1 MDNDERE
8 RGCTKSEHVEV
19 ESVSFV
25 TSLNDNLAV
34 FGRQLHVQTE
44 LLRSSSFCI
53 ATHVFS
59 NGRVLFSR
67 KFECAPEFGN
77 SRDRGKI
84 QDLMKSQHLQVM
96 REIKNKAAQISAA
109 FGSPMRIS

>member
-8 RGCTKSEHVEV
+8 RDCIQGEHAKA
-19 ESVSFV
+19 ESVPSV
-25 TSLNDNLAV
+25 AGLNDSLAI

-67 KFECAPEFGN
+67 KSECAPEFRN
-77 SRDRGKI
+77 SRDTGKI
-84 QDLMKSQHLQVM
+84 QDLMKSQHLQVI
-96 REIKNKAAQISAA
+96 REINKKAAQISAA
-109 FGSPMRIS
+109 SGSQ